1 MAKRSVIERN
11 KKRINLVKKFE
22 SKRRELKE
30 AIRKAEGEEKML
42 LQMKL
47 ANFPINS
54 APNRVRNRC
63 ELTGRPRG
71 VYRKFGL
78 ARNMIR
84 IYAMLGQI
92 PGVVKS
98 SW

>member
-1 MAKRSVIERN
+1 MAKTSVVERN
-11 KKRINLVKKFE
+11 KKRIALVKKFE
-22 SKRRELKE
+22 VKRKELKE
-30 AIRKAEGEEKML
+30 QIRKSEGEERMI

-47 ANFPINS
+47 SALPLNS
-54 APNRVRNRC
+54 CPTRVRNRC

-71 VYRKFGL
+71 VYSKFRL

-84 IYAMLGQI
+84 HYAMLGHI

>member
-11 KKRINLVKKFE
+11 KKRIDLVKKFE
-22 SKRRELKE
+22 SRRRELKE
-30 AIRKAEGEEKML
+30 AIRKAQGEEKML

-47 ANFPINS
+47 ASFPINS

-71 VYRKFGL
+71 VYRKFRL

-84 IYAMLGQI
+84 MYAMLGQI

>member
-1 MAKRSVIERN
+1 MAKTSVVERN
-11 KKRINLVKKFE
+11 KKRIALVKKFE
-22 SKRRELKE
+22 VKRRELKE
-30 AIRKAEGEEKML
+30 EIRKSQGEERMV

-47 ANFPINS
+47 GEMPLNS
-54 APNRVRNRC
+54 CPNRVRNRC

-71 VYRKFGL
+71 VYSKFRL

-84 IYAMLGQI
+84 HYAMMGHI
-92 PGVVKS
+92 PGIVKS

>member
-11 KKRINLVKKFE
+11 KKRIVLVEKYNE
-22 SKRRELKE
+22 KRIELKE
-30 AIRKAEGEEKML
+30 KIRKSEGEDRMI

-47 ANFPINS
+47 AQMPINS

-71 VYRKFGL
+71 VYRKFRL

-84 IYAMLGQI
+84 HFAMLGQI
-92 PGVVKS
+92 PGIVKS